1 MSEKGPAYPA
11 KESRVSGKRGLCV
24 LERDL
29 PLLAV
34 PAPFCLLP
42 AHAHTCTRA
51 DTQASMPF
59 AHAPPP
65 LLPRTPHTY
74 TQVEP
79 VEVMLRA
86 GIKAFGDAMP
96 LPADTT
102 AAVLTPH
109 VDMFVQNL
117 ARIYPTVSKV
127 LQPTRADFGEC
138 LLVYVF
144 VSVVFV
150 VLFLLILLCPRLL
163 SLLARAELG
172 TGKGKKREKE
182 R

>member
-1 MSEKGPAYPA
+1 
-11 KESRVSGKRGLCV
+11 
-24 LERDL
+24 
-29 PLLAV
+29 
-34 PAPFCLLP
+34 
-42 AHAHTCTRA
+42 
-51 DTQASMPF
+51 MP
-59 AHAPPP
+59 PPP